1 MKNKDAV
8 INIIYEAFANSEYP
22 GDDFLLG
29 SKEGRE
35 PFEEIEPFKGQHDW
49 MEVNP
54 KLLDTQYV
62 ALSFFSEA
70 GLRFFLPA
78 YLIADLNDELQTA
91 DPLFILTNGF
101 SEFSLKQKIESRVF
115 VRKFGKNTFVN
126 PNRYGAMTFYDYS
139 RYQLSIFTREE
150 AMAIVFYLEY
160 KLGNDP
166 FGVDKEQIE
175 AALNSFWLERAENAP
190 TAESIAQHLFKEEEY
205 LSAIRSEIDENG

>member
-1 MKNKDAV
+1 MDDKNTV
-8 INIIYEAFANSEYP
+8 INFIYEVFGSSAYP
-22 GDDFLLG
+22 GDDYLIG
-29 SKEGRE
+29 SKEGME
-35 PFEEIEPFKGQHDW
+35 PFEEIEPFKGQQDW
-49 MEVNP
+49 TAVDP
-54 KLLDTQYV
+54 KLLDRHYV

-91 DPLFILTNGF
+91 DPLFVLVNGF
-101 SEFSLKQKIESRVF
+101 SDFSLKQKIESRVF

-150 AMAIVFYLEY
+150 AKAIVLYLEY

-166 FGVDKEQIE
+166 YGVDKEQIE
-175 AALNSFWLERAENAP
+175 AALSSFWLERVENAP
-190 TAESIAQHLFKEEEY
+190 TAESIAQHLLEEEEY
-205 LSAIRSEIDENG
+205 LSAIRSEFDENG